1 MKDKAIQKILKE
13 EEMRQKKNV
22 TLIASENY
30 CSKDVLEAM
39 ASTIINKYSE
49 GYIGKRYYKGQVNSD
64 KIEEL
69 CKERALKLF
78 KLNKKSWDVNVQP
91 YSGSPANLAV
101 YLALVPIGYTIMGM
115 SMASGGHLTHGQKVS
130 ITGKVWRQVSYDVD
144 INTEIIDYEKVRE
157 IAIREKPNIIVAGF
171 TAYPRA
177 IDWARFRAIADEVGA
192 YLHVD
197 MSHIAGLVAGN
208 AYKSPFPYA
217 DTVMTTTHKTLRGP
231 RSAMIFSKIDDRDIS
246 SKINKAVFPGLQ
258 GGPHMNQIAAVAVA
272 LNEALNPKFK
282 IYAKQVVKNAKALAK
297 ELQKLGWRIVS
308 GGTDTHLI
316 LVDTYL
322 DGNGITGEHASNVL
336 EAAGIVV
343 NKNGIP
349 GDKLSPFVTSGLRL
363 GTAAETTRGW
373 IESDFIKLAQKIDK
387 ILKANLKKK

>member
-1 MKDKAIQKILKE
+1 MKDKTIQKILE
-13 EEMRQKKNV
+13 EEEKRQKKNV

-30 CSKDVLEAM
+30 CSADVLEAV
-39 ASTIINKYSE
+39 SSPIINKYSE
-49 GYIGKRYYKGQVNSD
+49 GYTGKRYYKGQVNSD
-64 KIEEL
+64 KIEEI

-78 KLNKKSWDVNVQP
+78 KLKKKDWDVNVQS

-101 YLALVPIGYTIMGM
+101 YLALIPLGDTIMGM

-130 ITGKVWRQVSYDVD
+130 ITGKVWRQIPYDVD
-144 INTEIIDYEKVRE
+144 INTEIIDYEKVRA
-157 IAIREKPNIIVAGF
+157 IAIKEKPKMIVAGY

-197 MSHIAGLVAGN
+197 MSHIAGLVAGG
-208 AYKSPFPYA
+208 AYQSPFQYA

-231 RSAMIFSKIDDRDIS
+231 RSAMIFSKIDERDIP

-258 GGPHMNQIAAVAVA
+258 GGPHMNQIAGVAVA
-272 LNEALNPKFK
+272 LNEALDPKFK
-282 IYAKQVVKNAKALAK
+282 IYAKQVVKNTKALAK

-308 GGTDTHLI
+308 GGTDSHLL

-322 DGNGITGEHASNVL
+322 DGAGITGEDAASIL
-336 EAAGIVV
+336 EDNGIVV

-349 GDKLSPFVTSGLRL
+349 GDKLSPSVTSGLRL

-373 IESDFIKLAQKIDK
+373 VEKDFIKLAQKMDK
-387 ILKANLKKK
+387 ILKANLKNK